1 MVKLPLEELA
11 GEALAPRR
19 ARLRL
24 AAPGRAHPR
33 VELARVE
40 AARRSTPR
48 RPRSARRSARVE
60 AVSRS
65 TPRRPRSAR
74 RSTRAGRDPP
84 AGAPAEAEIRL
95 SCGPGERLLRLR
107 GASSSAGTCP
117 RTVRI
122 CPRTSATRAVP
133 CRACT
138 PLHAGEGRWTPL
150 PCRAPEKGTSPPHA
164 GEGRWGCRKPEKGV
178 VEGDGWAAASE
189 PGSVLAC
196 DSIWEEKQGKGERV
210 PLVRCQVH
218 L

>member
-24 AAPGRAHPR
+24 AAPDRAHPR

-60 AVSRS
+60 AARRS

-74 RSTRAGRDPP
+74 RSTPRRPRSARVEAARRSTPRRPRSACRAARANG
-84 AGAPAEAEIRL
+84 
-95 SCGPGERLLRLR
+95 SCGCGWRRRAP
-107 GASSSAGTCP
+107 GTCP
-117 RTVRI
+117 RTARI
-122 CPRTSATRAVP
+122 CPRTSGTRAVP
-133 CRACT
+133 CRAWT
-138 PLHAGEGRWTPL
+138 PLHAGEGRWGPL
-150 PCRAPEKGTSPPHA
+150 PCRAPEKGTSSPHA

-178 VEGDGWAAASE
+178 VESDGRAAASE

-196 DSIWEEKQGKGERV
+196 DSI
-210 PLVRCQVH
+210 
-218 L
+218 

>member
-1 MVKLPLEELA
+1 MVKLPLEKLA

-65 TPRRPRSAR
+65 TPRRPRSASRSTPRRPRSARVEAAR

-95 SCGPGERLLRLR
+95 PCGPGERLLRLR
-107 GASSSAGTCP
+107 GAPSSAGTCP
-117 RTVRI
+117 RTARI

-133 CRACT
+133 RLDT
-138 PLHAGEGRWTPL
+138 L
-150 PCRAPEKGTSPPHA
+150 
-164 GEGRWGCRKPEKGV
+164 
-178 VEGDGWAAASE
+178 
-189 PGSVLAC
+189 
-196 DSIWEEKQGKGERV
+196 ER
-210 PLVRCQVH
+210 R
-218 L
+218 